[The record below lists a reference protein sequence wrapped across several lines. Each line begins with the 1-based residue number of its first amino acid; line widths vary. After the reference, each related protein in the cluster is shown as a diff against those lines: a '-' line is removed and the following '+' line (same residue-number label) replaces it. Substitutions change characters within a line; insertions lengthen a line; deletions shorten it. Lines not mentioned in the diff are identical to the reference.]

1 MRDRI
6 EEIASVSP
14 EYFVEVDDGLVHIYS
29 PTEAVHPFNVPD
41 IRLKSYVV
49 KEVPHLAKTLP
60 ACNAIR

>member
-1 MRDRI
+1 MI

-14 EYFVEVDDGLVHIYS
+14 EHFVEVDDGLVHIYS
-29 PTEAVHPFNVPD
+29 PTEAVHPFNFLD

-60 ACNAIR
+60 ACKAIR